1 MRNGDSLVDE
11 RGKMNVDRSI
21 HAHIDCIKGWNLQL
35 SINQIFLAT
44 DNSTL
49 FDNADIWFPQ
59 YKWFHQKR
67 ILHPYK
73 GQYDALSFMRV
84 LLS

>member
-1 MRNGDSLVDE
+1 MVDE
-11 RGKMNVDRSI
+11 RGKMNVDRSL
-21 HAHIDCIKGWNLQL
+21 HAHVDCIKGWNVQL
-35 SINQIFLAT
+35 GINQIFLAT

-59 YKWFHQKR
+59 YRWFHQNR

-73 GQYDALSFMRV
+73 GKSLTCY
-84 LLS
+84 